1 MLKENTDELS
11 GGLSSEESSKS
22 VEVKPKKKKYGGGR
36 GIETLYRSV
45 YRLHVNLSAI
55 ADNKANIM
63 ISINA
68 LMMSIVFSGIISMDV
83 ADAVWATIPAI
94 MLVFNLI
101 SITFAVFSARP
112 RLNTHKVD
120 YSAVLR
126 GQQGILFFGN
136 YVNLDMQAF
145 IDAMEVLIDDKQKI
159 YRNLSMDLHSLGLV
173 LARKYTLLRYSYN
186 VFLIGLVFSVV
197 TFLFI
202 FYHNFT
208 TVFWM

>member
-1 MLKENTDELS
+1 MLEENTGDPKHQP
-11 GGLSSEESSKS
+11 SSQEPKKS
-22 VEVKPKKKKYGGGR
+22 AGAKPKKKKYGGGR
-36 GIETLYRSV
+36 GIETMYRSV

-112 RLNTHKVD
+112 RLNTHNVD
-120 YSAVLR
+120 YAAVLR

-136 YVNLDMQAF
+136 YVHLDMQAF
-145 IDAMEVLIDDKQKI
+145 TDAMEVLIDDNQKI

-173 LARKYTLLRYSYN
+173 LARKYAMLRYSYN